1 MVFTNPNPKLSE
13 IRNKSQKLRA
23 KARPKTINPVRVVC
37 VCVCGRGGGWGKE
50 EKRRDRLLL
59 KLSLITVAI
68 RLMFGILL

>member
-37 VCVCGRGGGWGKE
+37 VCVGGGGWGKE